1 MADDAGH
8 GKSLQ
13 VDALGKSAKPR
24 KSPEYGRGT
33 GVPDPVD
40 VYVGGRARTRR
51 LLLGMN
57 QDELAQRLG
66 LTFQQVQ
73 KYESGANRVSASRL
87 WEIAGVLKMPIGDF
101 FPADGD
107 QEQPEKR
114 LLRERL
120 QQPESIELIRFFYAI
135 PDGPKRQQFFEM
147 VKASAS
153 PDHPT
158 R

>member
-1 MADDAGH
+1 
-8 GKSLQ
+8 LQ
-13 VDALGKSAKPR
+13 VDALSKSAKPR
-24 KSPEYGRGT
+24 KPPAYGRGT

-40 VYVGGRARTRR
+40 VYVGGRVRTRR

-57 QDELAQRLG
+57 QEELARALG

-87 WEIAGVLKMPIGDF
+87 WEIAAVLKMPIGDF

-107 QEQPEKR
+107 QERPETR

-135 PDGPKRQQFFEM
+135 PDGPKRQQFLEM
-147 VKASAS
+147 VRVSAS
-153 PDHPT
+153 PDRPT